1 MKLGAEK
8 LIGVVER
15 NGIQDIRVRLVEL
28 DNGTFVD
35 VRVFT
40 AVGPD
45 ERVPTKK
52 GIAFRPGLL
61 PKLIEK
67 LQTAEREAK
76 AAELVAEA
84 GAGRGS
90 LSDVEA
96 RKGEMAAVGR

>member
-28 DNGTFVD
+28 DGGTFVD

-40 AVGPD
+40 AVGPA

-52 GIAFRPGLL
+52 GVTFRPALL
-61 PKLIEK
+61 PQLIEL
-67 LQTAEREAK
+67 LQTAEREAT
-76 AAELVAEA
+76 AAELVAAA
-84 GAGRGS
+84 GAGRAS

-96 RKGEMAAVGR
+96 REGEMAAVGR